1 MVVQRTA
8 RPGELN
14 YAPFDRYS
22 LVHGLV
28 GFIAAWIGLS
38 FWPTLGI
45 AVAWEFAEH
54 FLKNYFPAFFP
65 HPTQDTLANS
75 VGDILSTLFGWAA
88 TTAVRRQRK
97 LTRSGAG

>member
-1 MVVQRTA
+1 MLAQRTA

-28 GFIAAWIGLS
+28 GFIAAWIGLG
-38 FWPTLGI
+38 FWSTLGI
-45 AVAWEFAEH
+45 AVAWEFVEH
-54 FLKNYFPAFFP
+54 LLKNMLPMFFS

-75 VGDILSTLFGWAA
+75 AGDVLSTLMGWAA
-88 TTAVRRQRK
+88 TTAVRRRQTFRH
-97 LTRSGAG
+97 AG